1 MIDTKR
7 TLQNLHERFPDLDL
21 DELFAILECIVD
33 YYSITS
39 WDIGTMPTTT
49 TNPTILGSK
58 IY

>member
-21 DELFAILECIVD
+21 DDLFAILECIAEPF
-33 YYSITS
+33 
-39 WDIGTMPTTT
+39 PTWN
-49 TNPTILGSK
+49 TNIRTIPDDPILGPK

>member
-21 DELFAILECIVD
+21 DDLFAILECIVEPFP
-33 YYSITS
+33 T
-39 WDIGTMPTTT
+39 WGTDIKPIPTD
-49 TNPTILGSK
+49 PILGPK

>member
-21 DELFAILECIVD
+21 DDLFAILECIAEPFPPW
-33 YYSITS
+33 S
-39 WDIGTMPTTT
+39 
-49 TNPTILGSK
+49 TNIRTISDDPILGPK

>member
-21 DELFAILECIVD
+21 DDLFAILECIVEPF
-33 YYSITS
+33 
-39 WDIGTMPTTT
+39 PTTT
-49 TNPTILGSK
+49 WSTNIRTISEDPILGPK